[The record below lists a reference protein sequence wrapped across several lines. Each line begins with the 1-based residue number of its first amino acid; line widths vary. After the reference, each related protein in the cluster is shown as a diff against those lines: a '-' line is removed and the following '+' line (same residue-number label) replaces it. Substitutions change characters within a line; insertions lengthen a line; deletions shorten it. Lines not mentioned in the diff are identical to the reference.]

1 MPTENV
7 KRHFYI
13 MLAKWLIM
21 ASLSK
26 LICIHIKVITVP
38 EFYIEETIYDEW
50 ASYIV
55 VVVCN
60 CGRL

>member
-1 MPTENV
+1 
-7 KRHFYI
+7 
-13 MLAKWLIM
+13 MLAELLIM

-26 LICIHIKVITVP
+26 LICIYIKVIMAP
-38 EFYIEETIYDEW
+38 ELYTEENIYDEW

-55 VVVCN
+55 VVVCS